1 MKNKQQKLKTRV
13 KTELITFIASSRHI
27 RRGRIVS
34 FLKSC
39 VDRNVHKLIKDIG
52 E

>member
-13 KTELITFIASSRHI
+13 KTELITFIVSSRHI

-39 VDRNVHKLIKDIG
+39 VDRKLIKDIG